1 MYNITMVYKS
11 KKINRRRNLKKR
23 THKVMRRK
31 VYGGDGDSDVSIND
45 KNDRNN
51 NDRNDYRNDNNT
63 EKTEPP
69 SAIDNLKK
77 TADIGLQLG
86 NNIAAS
92 GLEYIED
99 GVENLAESVG
109 IDTKATV
116 EKEIKKIAKKTGEI
130 SSALQS
136 KEGQRALSNLGSVG
150 EEIAVNVVVPGL
162 TKIADGVID
171 HSGAIAQN
179 LTKAGLDT
187 ISATPIGP
195 LLDIPRV
202 ISDVARV
209 SENVVSMASDVSD
222 VAADMVGEVKENKE
236 KVEGALSQL
245 KSVIDK
251 GNAVIDTGNAFV
263 SSGLDSIGKSVDNYG
278 KDIIKNSINEKNKEL
293 GLRRAP
299 AAPATLKKLKKEAK
313 MVGGRITQSQLE
325 FLSPHVNSWQIL
337 QQYGGKW
344 HTKRRPNL
352 KRKVTLRKR

>member
-11 KKINRRRNLKKR
+11 KKINKRRNLKKR

-31 VYGGDGDSDVSIND
+31 VYGGDPNVSINENNYYN
-45 KNDRNN
+45 KNDNK
-51 NDRNDYRNDNNT
+51 NDNKNT
-63 EKTEPP
+63 EEIEPP

-92 GLEYIED
+92 GLEYLED

-109 IDTKATV
+109 IDTNATV

-136 KEGQRALSNLGSVG
+136 KEGQQALSNLGSVVS
-150 EEIAVNVVVPGL
+150 EFSENVIAPGL

-171 HSGAIAQN
+171 HSGEIAQN

-202 ISDVARV
+202 MSDVARV

-222 VAADMVGEVKENKE
+222 ITADMFEEGKESKE
-236 KVEGALSQL
+236 KIEGALSQL

-251 GNAVIDTGNAFV
+251 GNAAIDKGNAIV
-263 SSGLDSIGKSVDNYG
+263 SSGLDTIEKSVDNYG
-278 KDIIKNSINEKNKEL
+278 KDIIKNSMNEKKEEL
-293 GLRRAP
+293 ASRIAP
-299 AAPATLKKLKKEAK
+299 AAGGGLLKKYKKEAK
-313 MVGGRITQSQLE
+313 MVGGRISQSQLE
-325 FLSPHVNSWQIL
+325 FLSQHVNSWQIL